1 MKKSGMYRIVSYT
14 AMQKIVNLR
23 FFSSRLA
30 DTLCDELATKEE
42 YAFVRDCIEFR
53 ELMAEMRS

>member
-1 MKKSGMYRIVSYT
+1 MYRIVSYT

-23 FFSSRLA
+23 LFSSRLA